1 MLLNFFFSILIVYTF
16 RNNSE
21 LKFLQIQDQFKYEHV
36 ISELASSLEILA
48 QQNPEKLLLLYK
60 RSFLTQQS
68 IATFCLDAKNPLAQY
83 CAVLPKYRNNTKLN
97 NNFNDF
103 EMTLVLMSTTQQPQT
118 QNEQQHLFDIDFYK
132 RGYFG
137 RHIIMPMQPYQSV
150 PQPQGVKKFKCF
162 TLKSQNAGFGIKYTL
177 RYVDIIG
184 VELRECYHPEQRV
197 NSNPIWIAGQSYQQ
211 SIYN

>member
-1 MLLNFFFSILIVYTF
+1 M
-16 RNNSE
+16 
-21 LKFLQIQDQFKYEHV
+21 
-36 ISELASSLEILA
+36 EILA
-48 QQNPEKLLLLYK
+48 QQNPEKLLLFYK
-60 RSFLTQQS
+60 RSFLTQHS
-68 IATFCLDAKNPLAQY
+68 LATFCLDDKKHFAQY

-103 EMTLVLMSTTQQPQT
+103 EMTLVLMSRTQPQT
-118 QNEQQHLFDIDFYK
+118 QNEQHSLDIDFYK

-137 RHIIMPMQPYQSV
+137 RHIIMPMQQH
-150 PQPQGVKKFKCF
+150 PQPLGVKKFKCF
-162 TLKSQNAGFGIKYTL
+162 TLKSQNAGFGIKYVL

-184 VELRECYHPEQRV
+184 VELRECYHPAQRV